1 MPPKKRPAAT
11 AATAEATARPV
22 RSAARVCVGTPQKTP
37 QRVRKVSPRA
47 ASVQVEQDT
56 TASVTGKSV
65 TATDLDLP
73 VVCPVCERG
82 IIDATDTEVGED
94 AIFCDGQCKCWYHRY
109 CACLPKQE
117 FMQLKDAETPFYC
130 PRCNARRQEIQ
141 ISELKATVHAL
152 GVQVEELRL
161 SFSASSLPRVDS
173 HTGCGRS
180 VDHMD
185 ESSTVSKQQWN
196 KVTRKGNKESGK
208 GGVKQ
213 VHSMDSA
220 RHKSRNQPPKETKHV
235 HRTQVNGARK
245 VWGTMRGTTKTAVEN
260 TLHTLTKIPK
270 NSLVIK
276 RKYRTAQDNSNRVTR
291 WWFVLRGEEEILAQL
306 QEEWPVVALQT
317 AWKLQPLF
325 HNSATTVMASNQL
338 QPSTVCDELPGSTS
352 STNVEPKN
360 VNIVHQSSTPPANT
374 QTSLPTQQAIVP
386 EQAPSVSTLL
396 SLETQQSHAHSSF
409 LDSK

>member
-1 MPPKKRPAAT
+1 
-11 AATAEATARPV
+11 
-22 RSAARVCVGTPQKTP
+22 
-37 QRVRKVSPRA
+37 
-47 ASVQVEQDT
+47 
-56 TASVTGKSV
+56 
-65 TATDLDLP
+65 
-73 VVCPVCERG
+73 
-82 IIDATDTEVGED
+82 
-94 AIFCDGQCKCWYHRY
+94 
-109 CACLPKQE
+109 
-117 FMQLKDAETPFYC
+117 
-130 PRCNARRQEIQ
+130 
-141 ISELKATVHAL
+141 
-152 GVQVEELRL
+152 
-161 SFSASSLPRVDS
+161 
-173 HTGCGRS
+173 
-180 VDHMD
+180 MD

-196 KVTRKGNKESGK
+196 KVTRRGNKESGK

-235 HRTQVNGARK
+235 HRTRVNGARK
-245 VWGTMRGTTKTAVEN
+245 VWGTVRGTTKTAVEN

-338 QPSTVCDELPGSTS
+338 QPSTACDELPGSTS
-352 STNVEPKN
+352 STNAEPRN

-396 SLETQQSHAHSSF
+396 SPETQQSRAHSSF